1 MTAQD
6 AVQFEKL
13 IFRVMRFS
21 VTVGTAYMNIHVF
34 PGHACGTEHFS
45 SRSLYFSRFNR
56 IFQKQTNIFR
66 VPQTYA

>member
-13 IFRVMRFS
+13 ISRVS
-21 VTVGTAYMNIHVF
+21 VGTAYMNIHEF

-45 SRSLYFSRFNR
+45 SRSLYFGRFNR